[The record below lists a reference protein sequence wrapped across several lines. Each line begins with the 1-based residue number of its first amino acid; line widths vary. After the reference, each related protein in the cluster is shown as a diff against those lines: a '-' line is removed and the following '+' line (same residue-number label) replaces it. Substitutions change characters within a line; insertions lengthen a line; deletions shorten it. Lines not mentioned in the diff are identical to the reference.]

1 MNLEEAVGIL
11 FLSYAL
17 EWIVKMHALKLV
29 NKHEKAVTDD
39 GIQEKIKELL
49 PKHPMFA
56 AILEGIHQMDL
67 KETVKTVIGIEGL
80 KWLMKARAAKLA
92 LN

>member
-1 MNLEEAVGIL
+1 MKI
-11 FLSYAL
+11 
-17 EWIVKMHALKLV
+17 
-29 NKHEKAVTDD
+29 TDD
-39 GIQEKIKELL
+39 EIQEKIKELL

>member
-11 FLSYAL
+11 FLSDAL

-39 GIQEKIKELL
+39 EIQEKIKELL

-56 AILEGIHQMDL
+56 AILEGIHQM
-67 KETVKTVIGIEGL
+67 
-80 KWLMKARAAKLA
+80 KL
-92 LN
+92 

>member
-1 MNLEEAVGIL
+1 
-11 FLSYAL
+11 
-17 EWIVKMHALKLV
+17 
-29 NKHEKAVTDD
+29 
-39 GIQEKIKELL
+39 
-49 PKHPMFA
+49 MFA

>member
-1 MNLEEAVGIL
+1 MG
-11 FLSYAL
+11 Y
-17 EWIVKMHALKLV
+17 KKKLR
-29 NKHEKAVTDD
+29 NDYQST
-39 GIQEKIKELL
+39 LCL
-49 PKHPMFA
+49 P

-80 KWLMKARAAKLA
+80 KLLMKAPRSKEPA